1 MTSRT
6 EKRTIRAVIMDFD
19 GLILDTE
26 GPAFQSYQE
35 IFEEY
40 GGTLPLSAWAAWV
53 GGSPHMFDPIGYLE
67 SQLGREVDREGLRQR
82 QRQRE
87 DELIKAELVLPGV
100 EDYIA
105 GAKRLGLKVGL
116 ASSSDCG
123 WVYRH
128 LGRLG
133 LSEQFDCI
141 KCADDVKNVKP
152 DPELY
157 LSVLDQL
164 GVRPEEAVAL
174 EDSPNGITAAQ
185 GAGIFCVVVPNPLTR
200 QLSTDRADLR
210 LNSLADL
217 PLVDLLAQVEGG
229 DRAKTG

>member
-1 MTSRT
+1 
-6 EKRTIRAVIMDFD
+6 MDFD

-35 IFEEY
+35 IFEEN

-53 GGSPHMFDPIGYLE
+53 GGSPHMFDPIEYLE
-67 SQLGREVDREGLRQR
+67 SQLGREVDREGLRRR

-87 DELIKAELVLPGV
+87 DELIKAQLVLPGV

-105 GAKRLGLKVGL
+105 GAKRLGLKLGL

-123 WVYRH
+123 WVDRH
-128 LGRLG
+128 LERLG
-133 LSEQFDCI
+133 LREQFDCI
-141 KCADDVKNVKP
+141 KCADDVKHVKP

-157 LSVLDQL
+157 RAALDEL
-164 GVRPEEAVAL
+164 GVRPDEAIAL

-185 GAGIFCVVVPNPLTR
+185 AAGIFCVVVPNPLTR
-200 QLSTDRADLR
+200 QLSTERADLR
-210 LNSLADL
+210 LDSLADL
-217 PLVDLLAQVEGG
+217 PLAKLLEEVESK
-229 DRAKTG
+229 D

>member
-6 EKRTIRAVIMDFD
+6 EKRVIRALIMDFD

-87 DELIKAELVLPGV
+87 GELIAAQSILPGV
-100 EDYIA
+100 EDYMA
-105 GAKRLGLKVGL
+105 DAKRLGLKLGL
-116 ASSSDCG
+116 ASSSDCA
-123 WVYRH
+123 WVNRH

-133 LSEQFDCI
+133 LSEHFDCI
-141 KCADDVKNVKP
+141 KCADDVRNVKP

-157 LSVLDQL
+157 LAVLDEL
-164 GVRPEEAVAL
+164 GVRPEEALAL
-174 EDSPNGITAAQ
+174 EDSPNGIAAAQ

-200 QLSTDRADLR
+200 QLSTDRADL
-210 LNSLADL
+210 LLDSLAEV
-217 PLVDLLAQVEGG
+217 PLEEEVRQVDDVAG
-229 DRAKTG
+229 

>member
-1 MTSRT
+1 
-6 EKRTIRAVIMDFD
+6 MDFD

-26 GPAFQSYQE
+26 GPSFQSYQE

-40 GGTLPLSAWAAWV
+40 GATLPLSAWAAWV
-53 GGSPHMFDPIGYLE
+53 GGSPHMFDPIRYLE

-87 DELIKAELVLPGV
+87 DELIKAQPILPGV

-105 GAKRLGLKVGL
+105 DAKRLGLKLGL

-123 WVYRH
+123 WVFRH
-128 LGRLG
+128 LERLG
-133 LSEQFDCI
+133 LSEHFDCI

-157 LSVLDQL
+157 LAVLDEL
-164 GVRPEEAVAL
+164 GVRPEGAVAL

-185 GAGIFCVVVPNPLTR
+185 AAGIFCVVVPNPLTR
-200 QLSTDRADLR
+200 QLCTDRADLR
-210 LNSLADL
+210 LDSLAEL
-217 PLVDLLAQVEGG
+217 PLAELLLQIEG
-229 DRAKTG
+229 RF

>member
-53 GGSPHMFDPIGYLE
+53 GGSPHMFDPIRYLE

-82 QRQRE
+82 QRERE
-87 DELIKAELVLPGV
+87 GELIAAQSILPGV
-100 EDYIA
+100 QDYIA
-105 GAKRLGLKVGL
+105 DAKRLGLKLGL

-123 WVYRH
+123 WVSRH

-133 LSEQFDCI
+133 LSEHFDCI

-157 LSVLDQL
+157 LAVLDEL
-164 GVRPEEAVAL
+164 GLRPEEALAL
-174 EDSPNGITAAQ
+174 EDSPNGIAAAQ

-200 QLSTDRADLR
+200 QLPTEHADLMFD
-210 LNSLADL
+210 SLAGL
-217 PLVDLLAQVEGG
+217 PLSELLKQVEGKRG
-229 DRAKTG
+229 ASER